1 MKNHQMKKKSSR
13 GRRPG
18 ESPAQEETSEII
30 DLRRNVGDHTQQLS
44 DLLIE
49 HTRILIPLSSA
60 FSSLQPIS

>member
-1 MKNHQMKKKSSR
+1 MKNHQKKKKKSSR
-13 GRRPG
+13 GGRPG
-18 ESPAQEETSEII
+18 ESPAQETSEII

-60 FSSLQPIS
+60 FSSL